1 MREKS
6 ILIAGVGGQGTLLAS
21 MILGQMAMDAGLDVK
36 LSEVHGMAQRGGS
49 VVTYAKF
56 GEKVYSPV
64 IEKGGADILLAFEM
78 LEAERWIP
86 YLKKEGHLLA
96 STQKILPMPVITG
109 AEKYPEG
116 IETKI
121 TALYKDALFVDA
133 LALAREAG
141 SAKAVNCVMLG
152 VLAKKMDF
160 DKSAWT
166 DAIKKVVKPKFLE
179 LNIKAFELGY
189 SI

>member
-1 MREKS
+1 MKETK

-21 MILGQMAMDAGLDVK
+21 MILGQVALDAGLDVK

-56 GEKVYSPV
+56 GEKVYSPL

-86 YLKKEGHLLA
+86 YLKKNGKLLA
-96 STQKILPMPVITG
+96 NTQKILPMPVITG
-109 AEKYPEG
+109 AEKYPAD
-116 IETKI
+116 IEAQIKDLYEDAVFVE
-121 TALYKDALFVDA
+121 ALDMAQKS
-133 LALAREAG
+133 G

-152 VLAKKMDF
+152 VLAKQMDF
-160 DKSAWT
+160 EEEAWISA
-166 DAIKKVVKPKFLE
+166 IRKIVKPQFLDM
-179 LNIKAFELGY
+179 NIEAFKRGY
-189 SI
+189 S